1 MKKYLLFTLCTLVSL
16 IVSAQD
22 DSKYLKGA
30 VPEVEGKVV
39 FTKSIPVKNAIS
51 DEQLYT
57 LMDKWAKDKY
67 TEKGD
72 LKNRVL
78 LSDPDSKSIACGG
91 EEYLEFKRSALVL
104 DRAKM
109 IYQLILEIKNG
120 TCDVTMRG
128 IRYDYADSKK
138 LQPAEEMITDEYA
151 LNKKGDK
158 LNRYYDKFREHTI
171 DSVYSIF
178 KSIDVYLNG
187 ISTTGAATATEQS
200 LSAKQQPEETTYAME
215 RESAGLTETVIA
227 KSMSGFREVTADKIP
242 ASILNKDALI
252 VTGTLEK
259 PVVFTASWG
268 GTTTLLNKLM
278 GLTTA
283 QQSERTIANSQ
294 TYTISFYT
302 EMYSDAIKE
311 LATARGDVKEMVKKA
326 GLTPVATPSGAP
338 VLGEAW
344 MIIECKKAGEMPSSG
359 ATITDLGEIL
369 NVWVK

>member
-1 MKKYLLFTLCTLVSL
+1 MKKYLLFTLYMLVSL
-16 IVSAQD
+16 IISAQD
-22 DSKYLKGA
+22 NSKYLRDA
-30 VPEVEGKVV
+30 VPEVGGKVV
-39 FTKSIPVKNAIS
+39 FTKSIPVKNTIS

-57 LMDKWAKDKY
+57 LMDRWAKDKY
-67 TEKGD
+67 AEKDD

-120 TCDVTMRG
+120 ACDVTMRG
-128 IRYDYADSKK
+128 IRYDYSDSKK
-138 LQPAEEMITDEYA
+138 LLPAEEMITDEYA

-171 DSVYSIF
+171 DSVNSIF

-187 ISTTGAATATEQS
+187 ISTTGAATGQS
-200 LSAKQQPEETTYAME
+200 LPAKQQPEEARYAME
-215 RESAGLTETVIA
+215 RESVGLPEIVKA
-227 KSMSGFREVTADKIP
+227 ESMPGFRKVTADKIP
-242 ASILNKDALI
+242 VSILNKDALI

-259 PVVFTASWG
+259 PVAFIASWG
-268 GTTTLLNKLM
+268 GTTTLLDKLM
-278 GLTTA
+278 GLTTV
-283 QQSERTIANSQ
+283 QQSGQTIANSQ

-311 LATARGDVKEMVKKA
+311 LAVAKSDMKEMAKKA
-326 GLTPVATPSGAP
+326 GLTPVATPSGTP

-344 MIIECKKAGEMPSSG
+344 MIIECKKAGEMPLSG

>member
-1 MKKYLLFTLCTLVSL
+1 MEKYLLFTLFTLVSL
-16 IVSAQD
+16 IISAQD
-22 DSKYLKGA
+22 NSKYLKGA
-30 VPEVEGKVV
+30 VPEVNGKVV
-39 FTKSIPVKNAIS
+39 FSKSIPVKNSIS
-51 DEQLYT
+51 DEQLYS
-57 LMDKWAKDKY
+57 LMAKWAKDRY

-78 LSDPDSKSIACGG
+78 LSDPDTKSIACGG

-109 IYQLILEIKNG
+109 IYQLILEIKSG
-120 TCDVTMRG
+120 ACDVTMRG
-128 IRYDYADSKK
+128 IRYDYSDSKK
-138 LQPAEEMITDEYA
+138 ILPAEEMITDEYA

-187 ISTTGAATATEQS
+187 INTTGAATVQS
-200 LSAKQQPEETTYAME
+200 LPAKQQQEEATTYAME
-215 RESAGLTETVIA
+215 PESAPEIA
-227 KSMSGFREVTADKIP
+227 VANSMSGFKKVTADKIP

-252 VTGTLEK
+252 VTGTIEK
-259 PVVFTASWG
+259 PVAFTASWG
-268 GTTTLLNKLM
+268 GTTTLLDKLM

-283 QQSERTIANSQ
+283 QQSGQTIANSQ

-311 LATARGDVKEMVKKA
+311 LATAKGDVKEIMKRA

-344 MIIECKKAGEMPSSG
+344 MIIECKKAGEMPLSG